1 MLILWKIEYHLSVW
15 DKCALNTSRGNMW
28 QLIFVAFYFFIVYI
42 YHCCSYY
49 QISMALKMK
58 KRDEKL
64 ISHFLTTSIEIWWKK
79 LYFGVILILELT
91 PRSATNL
98 SYGLRHWNTTG
109 SCNNFLT
116 DQTTQLF
123 HVPRCP
129 NDLDYCQQQ
138 RLL

>member
-28 QLIFVAFYFFIVYI
+28 QLIFVAFYFFILYI
-42 YHCCSYY
+42 YHCSYY
-49 QISMALKMK
+49 QIPMTLKIK
-58 KRDEKL
+58 KRDEKF
-64 ISHFLTTSIEIWWKK
+64 ISHFIITSIEIWWKI

-91 PRSATNL
+91 PRSAKNL
-98 SYGLRHWNTTG
+98 SYGLRQGKTTE

-129 NDLDYCQQQ
+129 SDLDYCQQQ
-138 RLL
+138 RLP